1 MCTAPNKGRRI
12 GRRLGK
18 CIDVISIPKN
28 IDNLDFAFNQLNRAT
43 LLFGLDGYRIERMAF
58 TMILRIKGRKDAVV
72 DDENWEAV
80 CNFLTTPG
88 MSFTSARLIMALGP
102 VVKLTA
108 AQRFGGLLLEAK
120 RKLVGWS
127 LPLNL
132 A

>member
-1 MCTAPNKGRRI
+1 MDGNRI
-12 GRRLGK
+12 
-18 CIDVISIPKN
+18 D
-28 IDNLDFAFNQLNRAT
+28 
-43 LLFGLDGYRIERMAF
+43 RMAF

-88 MSFTSARLIMALGP
+88 TSFTSAKLIMALGP
-102 VVKLTA
+102 VVKLTT
-108 AQRFGGLLLEAK
+108 AQKFGGLLLEAK

-127 LPLNL
+127 LPENL